1 MADQKNDPKAANAA
15 QDDKSINDLLKEY
28 AEDVK
33 DKDLDD
39 FLKGTDDDSFDT
51 DSGDDDGDNDD
62 TGVDSM
68 DPPKKSGGF
77 FTALMLVVA
86 FGAAGAGAYIYLNRN
101 EGMTAIM
108 GGFMGGD
115 NANQT
120 AASTLAPET
129 QPVMPAPAN
138 DMGTPAQPAPISN
151 EATSGAPGS
160 AYSTMEDP
168 TTGNQPILAGQ
179 PATPDTAAPTAPA
192 ADASLPAP
200 ETTPAQPVP
209 TPVAATPNTAE
220 LSPAMA
226 QASEAASKA
235 VDAWAASVGN
245 NGAPAT
251 STANTGQKLPEQ
263 AVAEV
268 KAKAPTTAKKEKAK
282 AAKVVEK
289 AADTSAD
296 TSEAAPAAAPKA
308 KAPLSPLDEALPPPY
323 MAIQAR
329 KAGGATPDATA
340 FAAAAPVPATSAP
353 KMQPVVEG
361 GASASVSANDNVS
374 DVSKTTGD
382 LATMVGQG
390 GGKIEIVNHAVAPT
404 AAPAALAA
412 QAPAPAPVSQP
423 VVPAPRV
430 VTQQASVPAPTPN
443 TAIGIGGS
451 GSGRSVPPSDDD
463 GAAPAKAAANQTPAQ
478 SLPEST
484 DSAPQEQGLQ
494 APVQPSAPVAAPV
507 GAQDAKALLAQA
519 MSLENAGKGSEA
531 LSLYQRALEADA
543 VYADG
548 KSIDRGMVYDRIGAL
563 RAAGTK

>member
-39 FLKGTDDDSFDT
+39 FLKGTDEDSFDT
-51 DSGDDDGDNDD
+51 DSSDDDGDNDD
-62 TGVDSM
+62 TSADSI
-68 DPPKKSGGF
+68 DQPKKSGGF

-86 FGAAGAGAYIYLNRN
+86 FGAAGAGAYVYLNRN
-101 EGMTAIM
+101 EGMTSIM
-108 GGFMGGD
+108 GGFMGND
-115 NANQT
+115 ASQT
-120 AASTLAPET
+120 VASTIAPET

-138 DMGTPAQPAPISN
+138 DTGAPAQPAPISN
-151 EATSGAPGS
+151 EVIPATSGAGS

-168 TTGNQPILAGQ
+168 TTGNQPVLADQ

-192 ADASLPAP
+192 AEASLSVP
-200 ETTPAQPVP
+200 EATPAQTVP

-220 LSPAMA
+220 QSPAIV

-245 NGAPAT
+245 NTAT
-251 STANTGQKLPEQ
+251 TDDAANTGQKLPEQ
-263 AVAEV
+263 AVSEV
-268 KAKAPTTAKKEKAK
+268 KAKAPTTAKKEKSK
-282 AAKVVEK
+282 AAKPVEVPTE
-289 AADTSAD
+289 TSTFD
-296 TSEAAPAAAPKA
+296 SSDSKPASAPKA

-329 KAGGATPDATA
+329 KASGSTPDVTM
-340 FAAAAPVPATSAP
+340 PAQTTSAP
-353 KMQPVVEG
+353 KMQPVIEG
-361 GASASVSANDNVS
+361 GASASVSANDNVA
-374 DVSKTTGD
+374 DISKTTGD

-390 GGKIEIVNHAVAPT
+390 GGKIEIVNHAS
-404 AAPAALAA
+404 APAALAPQAPMTAPLA
-412 QAPAPAPVSQP
+412 QAPRAVAQQPSAPV
-423 VVPAPRV
+423 
-430 VTQQASVPAPTPN
+430 PTPN

-451 GSGRSVPPSDDD
+451 GSGRSVPPSDDN
-463 GAAPAKAAANQTPAQ
+463 GAAPAKASATQIPAA
-478 SLPEST
+478 SLPESM

-494 APVQPSAPVAAPV
+494 APVAAPV
-507 GAQDAKALLAQA
+507 GGQDAKAILAQA
-519 MSLENAGKGSEA
+519 MSLESAGKASEA

-563 RAAGTK
+563 RAAGAK